1 MRITLCSGAAF
12 FDNLHGIKKELE
24 ERGHEILLPSM
35 IDYHHLEEDALAKIQ
50 YGLIRNHLKKID
62 ESHAIYVANYNKN
75 GIVGYIGGNVLLEM
89 GKAFDKSIPIF
100 LMQDIPSEVGYREE
114 LIALQPIVVG
124 ENWGELDQILCNH
137 YTQKRKPRLLSRG
150 SFLVS

>member
-89 GKAFDKSIPIF
+89 GKAFDKGIPIF
-100 LMQDIPSEVGYREE
+100 LLSEVPQQVSYKGEI
-114 LIALQPIVVG
+114 LALEPIVVG
-124 ENWGELDQILCNH
+124 EDWDRLDAILRKH
-137 YTQKRKPRLLSRG
+137 YEKAIFP
-150 SFLVS
+150 

>member
-1 MRITLCSGAAF
+1 MRITLCSSAAF
-12 FDNLHGIKKELE
+12 FDSLHSIKKELE

-35 IDYHHLEEDALAKIQ
+35 VDYHHLEEDALAKIQ
-50 YGLIRNHLKKID
+50 YNLIRDHFKKID
-62 ESHAIYVANYNKN
+62 GSHAIYVANYDKN
-75 GIVGYIGGNVLLEM
+75 DIVGYIGGSVLLEM
-89 GKAFDKSIPIF
+89 GKAFDKGIPIF
-100 LMQDIPSEVGYREE
+100 LMQGIPVEVSYREE